1 MKKLYFAII
10 ACIFCSLAANAQK
23 EEVDTPY
30 GFVNVRG
37 GAQTILLKKNA
48 GDFRLSPT
56 AAASLGYMFNPYI
69 GSRLDFQGIWNKVDL
84 NGSDFNYK
92 NLTTDL
98 DVLFNITNCFRK
110 EKSNPF
116 NAYLVGGVG
125 AIVNLYEG
133 KFNDDSFVNDWYN
146 FRAGAIADYRISRNT
161 SVNFELDGNYM
172 GGSKSEIYGNGK
184 WKIAAFLGITFRFPV
199 SSKKPQE
206 PVEVYTEPQ
215 QPVVEETPEPV
226 EEKVVEEVKEEPAPV
241 VKEEPAPAVK
251 EEVKK
256 EEPLDETIY
265 FAIREFEPESDAIL
279 NKIATWCKNNPNKK
293 ITLSGYADKGTG
305 TPAINMKY
313 SKLRTDRLAEKLRA
327 LGVSKSQMT
336 IKTYGDT
343 VQPNPENDKNR
354 CVIIIG
360 K

>member
-10 ACIFCSLAANAQK
+10 ACILCCIAANAQK
-23 EEVDTPY
+23 KDIETPY

-84 NGSDFNYK
+84 NGTDFNYK

-110 EKSNPF
+110 DKSNPF
-116 NAYLVGGVG
+116 NVYLVGGAG
-125 AIVNLYEG
+125 AIMNLYEG
-133 KFNDDSFVNDWYN
+133 KFSDDSFVNDWYN
-146 FRAGAIADYRISRNT
+146 FRAGAIADYRISRNI
-161 SVNFELDGNYM
+161 SANFELDGNYM

-184 WKIAAFLGITFRFPV
+184 WKIAAFLGLTFKFPI

-206 PVEVYTEPQ
+206 PVEIYTEPQ
-215 QPVVEETPEPV
+215 QTIVEEPAPVVVEEPAPV
-226 EEKVVEEVKEEPAPV
+226 VKEEPAPV
-241 VKEEPAPAVK
+241 VKEEPAPAAK

-265 FAIREFEPESDAIL
+265 FEIREFEPESEATL
-279 NKIATWCKNNPNKK
+279 NKIATWCKDNPKKK
-293 ITLSGYADKGTG
+293 ITLDGYADKGTG

-313 SKLRTDRLAEKLRA
+313 SKMRTDKLAEKLRA

-336 IKTYGDT
+336 IKAHGDT
-343 VQPNPENDKNR
+343 VQPFPENDKNR
-354 CVIIIG
+354 CVIITG